1 MTPAELEKL
10 ARLRAGSVALDPAPP
25 TTLLVPLLPPLHW
38 DAAPRMQAGGGT
50 CIYVIIS
57 NRQSSTISANTFFQ
71 FNQQSI
77 YWTAFAVRPFGA
89 SDWDLTIHDAQAP
102 DPDCVSAT
110 LARSDESI
118 GVDFVVGDYNHN
130 PLGFDYTSVYRFN
143 GTENAIV
150 QWDSGSDAVTIGE
163 TVHRTVAEND
173 IVEAWDVF
181 LESQETYRIYFD
193 NEGTGNANLTV
204 NLFQNPA
211 AALYFAGRDA
221 AVHTQ
226 DAGYGVFTAGA
237 SDWYGLTVTN
247 ENGGAGQYA
256 LAVKQCT
263 DPLQLPYEDSRA
275 LTAPGEVFFVQP
287 GVGVWAGVGVRG
299 DNNSSWIAEL
309 REFGSSGPWPGC
321 NGPLVAFD
329 DGGTQTRLVLG
340 DFHVNAPGEYYPI
353 GLKKVGSA
361 PGGGRIEWDDGRKF
375 IVVNGGA
382 VSKAPPGSDVFELW
396 NVSLARGFPY
406 TIEFAKAGADYKVL
420 LFGNPSGAE
429 FWPMRSQRILE
440 ITQNRTVFTPTFTG
454 AYALVVVND
463 NGAVGDYSVAIL
475 SGAVGVADAGAP
487 EPVTRLTGAAPNPT
501 RGDVRID
508 FELGRA
514 DKVELAVV
522 DVAGRIV
529 ARVAGRDF
537 APGSWSERWTG
548 KDSNGRQVPAGTYWV
563 RLAAGGREIGRQ
575 KVLVVR

>member
-1 MTPAELEKL
+1 M
-10 ARLRAGSVALDPAPP
+10 
-25 TTLLVPLLPPLHW
+25 PPLRW
-38 DAAPRMQAGGGT
+38 GAAPRAQVDGNAL
-50 CIYVIIS
+50 CVYVIPG
-57 NRQSSTISANTFFQ
+57 NRQYLEVPVNTFFQ
-71 FNQQSI
+71 FDQQSI
-77 YWTAFAVRPFGA
+77 FWSVFGVRPLGA
-89 SDWDLTIHDAQAP
+89 SDWDVTIHDNTAP
-102 DPDCVSAT
+102 EPDCVSAT
-110 LARSDESI
+110 LARSDEFN

-130 PLGFDYTSVYRFN
+130 PLGFDYTSVYRFS
-143 GTENAIV
+143 GTENTQV
-150 QWDSGSDAVTIGE
+150 QWDSGSDALSIGQL
-163 TVHRTVAEND
+163 VHRDVIQLD

-193 NEGTGNANLTV
+193 NEGARERQSTV
-204 NLFQNPA
+204 SLFQNPA
-211 AALYFAGRDA
+211 AAPYYAGRDA

-226 DAGYGVFTAGA
+226 DTGYGVFTAGA
-237 SDWYGLTVTN
+237 SDWYGLVVTN

-256 LAVKQCT
+256 LAVKECT

-321 NGPLVAFD
+321 NGPLVGSD
-329 DGGTQTRLVLG
+329 EGTQTRLLIG
-340 DFHVNAPGEYYPI
+340 DFHVNAPGEYYPV
-353 GLKKVGSA
+353 GLKKVGGGS
-361 PGGGRIEWDDGRKF
+361 GGGRIEWDDGRKF
-375 IVVNGGA
+375 LVVNGGA
-382 VSKAPPGSDVFELW
+382 VSRALPGSDVFELW

-406 TIEFAKAGADYKVL
+406 TIEFAGAGANYKLL

-429 FWPMRSQRILE
+429 YWPMRSQRILE
-440 ITQNRTVFTPTFTG
+440 TTANRTVFTPTFTG

-475 SGAVGVADAGAP
+475 SGAVGVEDAGAP

-514 DKVELAVV
+514 DKVDLAVV

-537 APGSWSERWTG
+537 SPGSWSEHWAG
-548 KDSNGRQVPAGTYWV
+548 KDSNGRPVPAGTYWV
-563 RLAAGGREIGRQ
+563 RMTAGGREIGRQ